1 MTMKRTLKTPLI
13 LATAATLALTA
24 CTSPDQATDN
34 PRQRTQEGAL
44 IGGLV
49 GAAAGALT
57 GGDGGEKR
65 RGALIG
71 GLVGAGVGAA
81 IGYNLDQQA
90 AELQNDFGN
99 DRIQIINNGDHLVV
113 RMPDDILFAVDS
125 AEVRS
130 GLRSD
135 LTILAGSLQKYP
147 GSTVQVVGHTDNT
160 GAATY
165 NQDLSER
172 RAGAVSS
179 VLIGAGVSAGRI
191 LSSGLGESQ
200 PLASNL
206 TEEGRAQNR
215 RVDITIRPN

>member
-1 MTMKRTLKTPLI
+1 MTLKLTMKTPLV

-24 CTSPDQATDN
+24 CTSPETATDN
-34 PRQRTQEGAL
+34 PRQRTQEGAV
-44 IGGLV
+44 IGGIL
-49 GAAAGALT
+49 GATAGLLT
-57 GGDGGEKR
+57 GGDSGER
-65 RGALIG
+65 ARGAIIG
-71 GLVGAGVGAA
+71 GAIGAGVGAA
-81 IGYNLDQQA
+81 VGYNLDKQA
-90 AELQNDFGN
+90 AELQSDFGN

-135 LTILAGSLQKYP
+135 LTILATSLQKYP

-160 GAATY
+160 GSATY

-172 RAGAVSS
+172 RAGAVSN
-179 VLIGAGVSAGRI
+179 VLIGVGVSAGRI
-191 LSSGLGESQ
+191 ASSGRGESV

-206 TEEGRAQNR
+206 TVEGRALNR